1 MSVNLLKKVRP
12 EMYSTKKINAAE
24 FRDRIPLFAEKT
36 KEFYEGKMNMK
47 DYKGFSGKYG
57 SYAQRGGKANMLRLR
72 MSAGRMTK
80 EKLGFVAEAIKKH
93 NVDLIHFTTCQ
104 ALQLHNLQPEAVVD
118 IMSDA
123 LDADIICYGGGGDYP
138 RNVMCSPLAG
148 TSADEYF
155 DVMLYA
161 LAAANFLMQ
170 FIDLEKMPRK
180 LKVAFSG
187 SEKNVSHA
195 TFRDLGFVATPQGR
209 FDVYAAGGLGNNPRF
224 GTRVAESIDPLD
236 ILYYIVAM
244 IHTFRKYGNYDNRAK
259 ARTRYMV
266 EALGSEEAFRNA
278 FQAELKEVMDKED
291 LRLNPEDLEVVET
304 TKKGDKTKVEES
316 FQIRKQKQKGLYSV
330 KWHPQGGSPD
340 LQFFDRL
347 TKLLADME
355 DVELRLSPDETAWI
369 INLTGKEA
377 LQVADLLK
385 DNNARNEFE
394 TSISCIGNTICQVGL
409 RDSQGLLKD
418 VMAAVKAAN
427 LPDNA
432 LPQIHISGC
441 PSSCG
446 THQVGDLGFRGFLKV
461 IDKKPYPAFL
471 LYVGGNDEQGQ
482 EKMGKELGSV
492 LQERIPELVVKIGQA
507 VADSGLS
514 YRQWRNA
521 HPEAIEEI
529 AADYLV

>member
-1 MSVNLLKKVRP
+1 
-12 EMYSTKKINAAE
+12 MYSTKKINAAA
-24 FRDRIPLFAEKT
+24 FRDRIPLFEEKT
-36 KEFYEGKMNMK
+36 KEFYDGKMNMK

-80 EKLGFVAEAIKKH
+80 EKLSFAAEAIRKH
-93 NVDLIHFTTCQ
+93 NINLIHFTTCQ
-104 ALQLHNLQPEAVVD
+104 ALQLHNLQPEAVFD
-118 IMSDA
+118 IMDGA

-155 DVMLYA
+155 DVMPYA
-161 LAAANFLMQ
+161 LATADFLMQ

-187 SEKNVSHA
+187 SEKNVPHA
-195 TFRDLGFVATPQGR
+195 TFRDLGFVATPQGK

-224 GTRVAESIDPLD
+224 GTLIAEGVDPAD
-236 ILYYIVAM
+236 ILYYVVAM
-244 IHTFRKYGNYDNRAK
+244 IHTFRKHGNYQNRAK

-266 EALGSEEAFRNA
+266 ESLGSPEAFREA
-278 FQAELKEVMDKED
+278 FQAELKDVMETED
-291 LRLNPEDLEVVET
+291 LRLNPEDLEKVET
-304 TKKGDKTKVEES
+304 SKKGDGSVAKES
-316 FQIRKQKQKGLYSV
+316 FQIRKQKQDGLYSV
-330 KWHPQGGSPD
+330 RWHPQGGSPD
-340 LQFFDRL
+340 IEIFE
-347 TKLLADME
+347 KLADTLGTIE
-355 DVELRLSPDETAWI
+355 DAEIRISPDETAWI
-369 INLTGKEA
+369 VNLTGKEA
-377 LQVADLLK
+377 EQIADLLK
-385 DNNARNEFE
+385 DNNAKNEFE

-418 VMAAVKAAN
+418 VMAAVKAAD

-461 IDKKPYPAFL
+461 IEKKPLPAFL

-492 LQERIPELVVKIGQA
+492 LQDRIPELVVKIGQA

-514 YRQWRNA
+514 YTQWRHA

-529 AADYLV
+529 AAEYLV